1 MAKSKVI
8 CLGEALIDFVPQ
20 TSGLGLKDVEGFTKA
35 PGGAPANAAAAVASL
50 GGRSMFVG
58 KFAVDGFGDFLLKTL
73 RDKGVDVSFASRTE
87 EAPTALAFVTLHADG
102 EREFLFYRRPSA
114 DMLLTVQEI
123 DPSWFDEHTIFHFGS
138 ISLGADP
145 VKQAT
150 WKALQYA
157 KENGSLIHYDPNLR
171 PALWENELAMKEA
184 ALSVMGHVDVVKINE
199 DELAFF
205 APGDEVEWI
214 KSLLA
219 KGVQMVVVTLGK
231 HGCKVYT
238 RQGVETIGGF
248 AVKAV
253 DTTGAG
259 DGFVG
264 GLLYQWHANKVTKS
278 TLDSYIKDHE
288 QLHRDFTFA
297 NAVGA
302 IVSTRY
308 GAITALPSIDEV
320 ESLIETL
327 EKNQH

>member
-1 MAKSKVI
+1 MSKAKVI

-20 TSGLGLKDVEGFTKA
+20 TLGVGLKDVEGFTKA
-35 PGGAPANAAAAVASL
+35 PGGAPANAAAAVATL
-50 GGRSMFVG
+50 GGRSVFVG
-58 KFAVDGFGDFLLKTL
+58 KFAVDGFGDFLLRTL
-73 RDKGVDVSFASRTE
+73 QDKGVDVSHTRRTE

-114 DMLLTVQEI
+114 DMLLTEQEI
-123 DPSWFDEHTIFHFGS
+123 DPSWFDEHTLFHFGS

-157 KENGSLIHYDPNLR
+157 KEGGALIHYDPNLR
-171 PALWENELAMKEA
+171 PALWENEQRMKEA
-184 ALSVMGHVDVVKINE
+184 ALSVIGHVDVVKMNE

-205 APGDEVEWI
+205 APGEGVEWI
-214 KSLLA
+214 ESLLA

-231 HGCKVYT
+231 NGCKVYT

-248 AVKAV
+248 PVNAI

-264 GLLYQWHANKVTKS
+264 GLLYQWHATGVIRS
-278 TLDSYIKDHE
+278 TFDSYIKDRE
-288 QLHRDFTFA
+288 QIQSDFTFA

-302 IVSTRY
+302 VVSTRY
-308 GAITALPSIDEV
+308 GAISALPSLVEV
-320 ESLIETL
+320 ESLIEKQRKGQL
-327 EKNQH
+327 